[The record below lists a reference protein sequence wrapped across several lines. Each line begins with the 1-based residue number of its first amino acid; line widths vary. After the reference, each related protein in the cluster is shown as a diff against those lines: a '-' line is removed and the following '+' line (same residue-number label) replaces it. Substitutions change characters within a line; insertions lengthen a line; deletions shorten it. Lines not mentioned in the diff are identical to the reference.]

1 MLTKSQVNSQT
12 TLTQKNRVTT
22 YINNLGDTMVSMS
35 YRDARILLEDVLV
48 CKYTDSMLT
57 VYQERDSLNTK
68 NNTLYQEVLTKT
80 NQEKTN
86 LQTIVTNLETVVT
99 NKDTE
104 LGLNNQTINELK
116 RELRR
121 QKTFKFLGLGGT
133 IVLSVIT
140 LLLIR

>member
-1 MLTKSQVNSQT
+1 MQPNQT
-12 TLTQKNRVTT
+12 QL
-22 YINNLGDTMVSMS
+22 L
-35 YRDARILLEDVLV
+35 AIL
-48 CKYTDSMLT
+48 
-57 VYQERDSLNTK
+57 
-68 NNTLYQEVLTKT
+68 T

-121 QKTFKFLGLGGT
+121 QKTFKFLGFFNR
-133 IVLSVIT
+133 LS
-140 LLLIR
+140 LLFQQHLYNLDKEIRYRENV